1 MLGIFNGNI
10 LPVEEI
16 KISPF
21 SRAYTFSDAVYE
33 VVPFFKG
40 KPIAMDLHM
49 ERLVKSCHA
58 IGIEVEHSVVQVEI
72 IELANLAL
80 NNSNGYVYYQL
91 TRGVDKS
98 RSHIYSNNLQCESF
112 GYAAHTS
119 QTIAPQKAKIVQDIR
134 WARCDIKSTAL
145 LGNILLMN
153 QAYADG
159 CSEIIMHRNNF
170 ITESGSSNIFIVK
183 DAKIMT
189 PPREANIL
197 AGITRELLIKNFSK
211 SFEIAE
217 EPCHIDLLAE
227 ANVVFLTSSTKG
239 IMPIN
244 EIEGNN
250 YIFSKDHPIF
260 MDLKNQFDKF
270 LETAF

>member
-1 MLGIFNGNI
+1 
-10 LPVEEI
+10 
-16 KISPF
+16 
-21 SRAYTFSDAVYE
+21 
-33 VVPFFKG
+33 
-40 KPIAMDLHM
+40 
-49 ERLVKSCHA
+49 
-58 IGIEVEHSVVQVEI
+58 
-72 IELANLAL
+72 
-80 NNSNGYVYYQL
+80 
-91 TRGVDKS
+91 
-98 RSHIYSNNLQCESF
+98 
-112 GYAAHTS
+112 
-119 QTIAPQKAKIVQDIR
+119 
-134 WARCDIKSTAL
+134 
-145 LGNILLMN
+145 
-153 QAYADG
+153 
-159 CSEIIMHRNNF
+159 
-170 ITESGSSNIFIVK
+170 VK

>member
-21 SRAYTFSDAVYE
+21 SRAYTFSDAIYE
-33 VVPFFKG
+33 VVPFIKG

-49 ERLVKSCHA
+49 ERLVRSCHA
-58 IGIEVEHSVVQVEI
+58 IAIQVKDSVVKAEI
-72 IELANLAL
+72 EELAKLAL

-98 RSHIYSNNLQCESF
+98 RSHIYSNNLHCESF
-112 GYAAHTS
+112 GYAAQTS
-119 QTIAPQKAKIVQDIR
+119 QTLAPQKAKIVHDIR

-159 CSEIIMHRNNF
+159 CNEIIMHRNNF
-170 ITESGSSNIFIVK
+170 ITESGSSNIFIMK
-183 DAKIMT
+183 DSKIMT

-197 AGITRELLIKNFSK
+197 AGITRELLISNFSK
-211 SFEIAE
+211 DFEITE
-217 EPCHIDLLAE
+217 EPCHIDFLAE

-239 IMPIN
+239 IMPIS

-250 YIFSKDHPIF
+250 YIFKKDDPIF
-260 MDLKNQFDKF
+260 KDLKDRFDKF
-270 LETAF
+270 LQTAF